1 MAPRPEAAEAAN
13 SVAPSAMKD
22 ESSANGSAEI
32 RETVPSSR
40 EAPPSRRRYEA
51 PRILYREPLEAMA
64 AVCAPTPPAK
74 SNPGFCP
81 QGPISS

>member
-1 MAPRPEAAEAAN
+1 MELKKPRRA
-13 SVAPSAMKD
+13 
-22 ESSANGSAEI
+22 
-32 RETVPSSR
+32 
-40 EAPPSRRRYEA
+40 YEP

-74 SNPGFCP
+74 GNVAFCS

>member
-1 MAPRPEAAEAAN
+1 MKGAMGPTTFGQEQNGTRRP
-13 SVAPSAMKD
+13 
-22 ESSANGSAEI
+22 
-32 RETVPSSR
+32 
-40 EAPPSRRRYEA
+40 YEP

-74 SNPGFCP
+74 GNPGFCP

>member
-1 MAPRPEAAEAAN
+1 MEPRESGDNDSPGAGGLAGVAGPVRRAYAP
-13 SVAPSAMKD
+13 
-22 ESSANGSAEI
+22 
-32 RETVPSSR
+32 
-40 EAPPSRRRYEA
+40 

-74 SNPGFCP
+74 GSVAFCS

>member
-1 MAPRPEAAEAAN
+1 MTLKREPGR
-13 SVAPSAMKD
+13 
-22 ESSANGSAEI
+22 SSGEGAKRA
-32 RETVPSSR
+32 
-40 EAPPSRRRYEA
+40 YEP

-74 SNPGFCP
+74 GNVAFCS

>member
-1 MAPRPEAAEAAN
+1 MPDREPAKDSIKRP
-13 SVAPSAMKD
+13 
-22 ESSANGSAEI
+22 
-32 RETVPSSR
+32 
-40 EAPPSRRRYEA
+40 YQA

>member
-1 MAPRPEAAEAAN
+1 MRDDEPPDERRKRPYQ
-13 SVAPSAMKD
+13 
-22 ESSANGSAEI
+22 
-32 RETVPSSR
+32 
-40 EAPPSRRRYEA
+40 PPC
-51 PRILYREPLEAMA
+51 ILYREPLEAMA

>member
-1 MAPRPEAAEAAN
+1 MGGEELTGPR
-13 SVAPSAMKD
+13 VA
-22 ESSANGSAEI
+22 G
-32 RETVPSSR
+32 
-40 EAPPSRRRYEA
+40 PSRKRRYQA
-51 PRILYREPLEAMA
+51 PCILYREPLEAMA

>member
-1 MAPRPEAAEAAN
+1 MNRRPTGN
-13 SVAPSAMKD
+13 SAQD
-22 ESSANGSAEI
+22 LGG
-32 RETVPSSR
+32 VPSGGENQLSK
-40 EAPPSRRRYEA
+40 RRYEA
-51 PRILYREPLEAMA
+51 PCILYREPLEAMA

>member
-1 MAPRPEAAEAAN
+1 MRPQESAQETTGGVSPARRSYAP
-13 SVAPSAMKD
+13 
-22 ESSANGSAEI
+22 
-32 RETVPSSR
+32 
-40 EAPPSRRRYEA
+40 

-64 AVCAPTPPAK
+64 AICSPPGK

>member
-1 MAPRPEAAEAAN
+1 
-13 SVAPSAMKD
+13 MKD
-22 ESSANGSAEI
+22 ENPATGSTPA

-40 EAPPSRRRYEA
+40 PAPPSRRRYEA